1 MKRRT
6 LEQKTKETKIK
17 GESFSGDNSSYA
29 RKHRPGHLS
38 KGIYGIN
45 SPFNEERRKP
55 LEICE
60 HGGKTTII
68 EPVDGSD
75 PYKVCLDCNHRIEEA
90 INE

>member
-17 GESFSGDNSSYA
+17 GESFSNDNSSYA
-29 RKHRPGHLS
+29 KKHRPGHLT

-55 LEICE
+55 LEVCE
-60 HGGKTTII
+60 HGKMTTI
-68 EPVDGSD
+68 EPVDGD
-75 PYKVCLDCNHRIEEA
+75 PYKVCLDCNHRIIEE
-90 INE
+90 I